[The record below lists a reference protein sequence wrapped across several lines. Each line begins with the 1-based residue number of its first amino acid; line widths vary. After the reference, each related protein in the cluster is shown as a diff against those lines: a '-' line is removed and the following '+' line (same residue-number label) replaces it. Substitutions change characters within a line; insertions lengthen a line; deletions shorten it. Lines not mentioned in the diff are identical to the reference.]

1 MRLIPVSGIR
11 GSGKTTL
18 IRALIRT
25 AFERNDATAAVIV
38 NEEGDASYDEDFVR
52 THNVS
57 VTYLRGG

>member
-1 MRLIPVSGIR
+1 MKLIHIVGSQN
-11 GSGKTTL
+11 SGKTTL

-25 AFERNDATAAVIV
+25 AYERNDATAAVIV